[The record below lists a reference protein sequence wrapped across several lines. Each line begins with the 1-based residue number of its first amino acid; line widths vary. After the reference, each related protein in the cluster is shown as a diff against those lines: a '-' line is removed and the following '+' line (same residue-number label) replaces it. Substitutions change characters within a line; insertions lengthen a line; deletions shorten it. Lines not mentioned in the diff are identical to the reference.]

1 MHNISRNK
9 RVRPLLS
16 TRVLLRFICRV
27 DDGDVVTVD
36 AGDREGDLRWR
47 KTVRSRDVWFGGCFC
62 RWSSSGEVDDV
73 AVGAGQTT
81 QSSLRRVPV
90 TEVIL

>member
-9 RVRPLLS
+9 RVRRLLW

-27 DDGDVVTVD
+27 DDCD
-36 AGDREGDLRWR
+36 AVAVGAYGREGDLRRR
-47 KTVRSRDVWFGGCFC
+47 KMVRSRDVWFGGCFC

-73 AVGAGQTT
+73 AAGAGNHTKF
-81 QSSLRRVPV
+81 SSTP
-90 TEVIL
+90 TGN

>member
-1 MHNISRNK
+1 MHNISRNR
-9 RVRPLLS
+9 RVRPLLW

-27 DDGDVVTVD
+27 DDGDAVAVG
-36 AGDREGDLRWR
+36 AGGREGDLRR
-47 KTVRSRDVWFGGCFC
+47 QNTVRSSDVWLGGCFC

-73 AVGAGQTT
+73 AAGAGQTT
-81 QSSLRRVPV
+81 QSFLRHLPV